1 MGTPS
6 QCTLLTTTF
15 SHSLPEK
22 RRPPWLDPD
31 PKPPDLENARKALLY
46 QHNPNQPH
54 SPDKLRAERL
64 GLSTR
69 PLHRRS
75 LTAPAQMGV
84 ERASVDEVRKNIK
97 ELKQQRRR
105 QLRKR
110 HLKKWIRTASYFIV
124 LISSPLICALEL
136 MLANFLELNS
146 KGLYRSLQNEKLGTF
161 SS

>member
-6 QCTLLTTTF
+6 QCTLLSTTF
-15 SHSLPEK
+15 SHSVPEK

-31 PKPPDLENARKALLY
+31 PKPPDLDNARKALLY
-46 QHNPNQPH
+46 QHNPNQPL

-84 ERASVDEVRKNIK
+84 ERVRVDKVRKNIK
-97 ELKQQRRR
+97 ELKQQRRGR
-105 QLRKR
+105 LRKR
-110 HLKKWIRTASYFIV
+110 HLKK
-124 LISSPLICALEL
+124 
-136 MLANFLELNS
+136 
-146 KGLYRSLQNEKLGTF
+146 
-161 SS
+161 

>member
-6 QCTLLTTTF
+6 QCTLLSITF
-15 SHSLPEK
+15 PHSLPEK

-46 QHNPNQPH
+46 EHNPNQPH

-84 ERASVDEVRKNIK
+84 ERASVDKVRKI
-97 ELKQQRRR
+97 L
-105 QLRKR
+105 
-110 HLKKWIRTASYFIV
+110 
-124 LISSPLICALEL
+124 
-136 MLANFLELNS
+136 
-146 KGLYRSLQNEKLGTF
+146 RSLSNNDGNGYENVT
-161 SS
+161 

>member
-1 MGTPS
+1 MKLNEKWHTFRWKFTGTPS
-6 QCTLLTTTF
+6 QCTLLSTTF
-15 SHSLPEK
+15 SHSVPEK

-31 PKPPDLENARKALLY
+31 PKPPDLDNARKALLY

-84 ERASVDEVRKNIK
+84 ERASVDKVRKNIM
-97 ELKQQRRR
+97 ELKQQRRGR
-105 QLRKR
+105 LRKR
-110 HLKKWIRTASYFIV
+110 HLKKWIRTASNFIA
-124 LISSPLICALEL
+124 LIPSRLI
-136 MLANFLELNS
+136 
-146 KGLYRSLQNEKLGTF
+146 RQN
-161 SS
+161 

>member
-1 MGTPS
+1 MATLS
-6 QCTLLTTTF
+6 QCTLLSTTF
-15 SHSLPEK
+15 SHSVPEK

-31 PKPPDLENARKALLY
+31 PKPPDLDNARKALLY

-84 ERASVDEVRKNIK
+84 ERASVDKVRKNIM
-97 ELKQQRRR
+97 ELKQ
-105 QLRKR
+105 
-110 HLKKWIRTASYFIV
+110 HDGDGYSHCLKLYRAYS
-124 LISSPLICALEL
+124 ISFNLPKL
-136 MLANFLELNS
+136 MLTNFFGVE
-146 KGLYRSLQNEKLGTF
+146 F
-161 SS
+161 